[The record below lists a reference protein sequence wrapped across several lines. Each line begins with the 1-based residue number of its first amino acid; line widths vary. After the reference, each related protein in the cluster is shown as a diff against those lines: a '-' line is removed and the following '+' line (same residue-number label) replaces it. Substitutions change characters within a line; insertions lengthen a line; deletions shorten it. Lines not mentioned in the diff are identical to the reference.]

1 MRVAL
6 TLTLS
11 RRERGLCYFS
21 PGEKARMR
29 ENPATDVANTMTSFE
44 TLLYEK
50 RGPVARISFNRPQ
63 VLNAY
68 NVQMRDDLS
77 QALSAVADD
86 SEVRAL
92 LVTGEGRGFC
102 AGADLTEF
110 GTAPSQVIARKVRWQ
125 RDVWGQMVNL
135 DKPSV
140 AAIHGFCIGS
150 GVEIALLCDLR
161 IAAQETVF
169 AMPEVHLGMIPAAGG
184 TQTLPRAVGPATAMG
199 LLLTGRRFDADEALA
214 MRMLTRVTPAQR
226 LVDEGWL
233 LAEALA
239 GLEPQSAAAMK
250 KALSIG
256 GDLELVR
263 GLEFEERLAA
273 GLLS

>member
-1 MRVAL
+1 
-6 TLTLS
+6 
-11 RRERGLCYFS
+11 
-21 PGEKARMR
+21 
-29 ENPATDVANTMTSFE
+29 MTSFE

-50 RGPVARISFNRPQ
+50 RGTVARISFNRPQ

-86 SEVRAL
+86 AEVRAL

-110 GTAPSQVIARKVRWQ
+110 GTAPSQVIARKVRRQ

-161 IAAQETVF
+161 IAAHETVF

-184 TQTLPRAVGPATAMG
+184 TQTLPRAVGPATTMD

-226 LVDEGWL
+226 LVDEGWR

-239 GLEPQSAAAMK
+239 GLEPQSAAAME
-250 KALSIG
+250 KALNIG

>member
-1 MRVAL
+1 
-6 TLTLS
+6 
-11 RRERGLCYFS
+11 
-21 PGEKARMR
+21 
-29 ENPATDVANTMTSFE
+29 MTSFE

-86 SEVRAL
+86 AEVRAP

-161 IAAQETVF
+161 IAAHETVF

-184 TQTLPRAVGPATAMG
+184 TQTLPRAVGPATTID
-199 LLLTGRRFDADEALA
+199 LLLTGRRFDADEALT

-226 LVDEGWL
+226 LVDEGWR

-239 GLEPQSAAAMK
+239 GLEPQSAAAIK
-250 KALSIG
+250 KAISFG

>member
-1 MRVAL
+1 
-6 TLTLS
+6 
-11 RRERGLCYFS
+11 
-21 PGEKARMR
+21 
-29 ENPATDVANTMTSFE
+29 MTSFE

-50 RGPVARISFNRPQ
+50 RGTVARISFNRPQ

-68 NVQMRDDLS
+68 NMRMRDDLS
-77 QALSAVADD
+77 EALSAVADD
-86 SEVRAL
+86 AEVRAL
-92 LVTGEGRGFC
+92 LITGEGRSFC

-135 DKPSV
+135 SKPSV
-140 AAIHGFCIGS
+140 AAVHGFCIGS

-161 IAAQETVF
+161 VAANDTVF

-184 TQTLPRAVGPATAMG
+184 TQTLPRTVGPAMAMD
-199 LLLTGRRFDADEALA
+199 LLLTGRPFDANEALA
-214 MRMLTRVTPAQR
+214 MRMLTRVTPAQG
-226 LVDEGWL
+226 LIDEGWR

-239 GLEPQSAAAMK
+239 GLEPQAVAAMK
-250 KALSIG
+250 EALRIG
-256 GDLELVR
+256 DDLELVR

-273 GLLS
+273 GLLG

>member
-1 MRVAL
+1 
-6 TLTLS
+6 
-11 RRERGLCYFS
+11 
-21 PGEKARMR
+21 
-29 ENPATDVANTMTSFE
+29 MTSFE

-50 RGPVARISFNRPQ
+50 RGTVARISFNRPQ

-86 SEVRAL
+86 AEVQAL

-125 RDVWGQMVNL
+125 RDVWGQMVSL

-161 IAAQETVF
+161 IAAHETVF

-184 TQTLPRAVGPATAMG
+184 TQTLPRAVGPATTMD

-226 LVDEGWL
+226 LVDEGWR

-239 GLEPQSAAAMK
+239 GLEPLSAAAME

>member
-1 MRVAL
+1 
-6 TLTLS
+6 
-11 RRERGLCYFS
+11 
-21 PGEKARMR
+21 
-29 ENPATDVANTMTSFE
+29 MTSFE

-86 SEVRAL
+86 AEVRAL

-161 IAAQETVF
+161 IAAHETVF

-184 TQTLPRAVGPATAMG
+184 TQTLPRAVGPATTID

-214 MRMLTRVTPAQR
+214 MRMLTRVTPAQQ
-226 LVDEGWL
+226 LVDEGWR

>member
-1 MRVAL
+1 MRMM
-6 TLTLS
+6 
-11 RRERGLCYFS
+11 S
-21 PGEKARMR
+21 P
-29 ENPATDVANTMTSFE
+29 FE

-50 RGPVARISFNRPQ
+50 RGAVARISFNRPH
-63 VLNAY
+63 VRNAY

-86 SEVRAL
+86 AEVRAL
-92 LVTGEGRGFC
+92 LVTGEGRCFC

-110 GTAPSQVIARKVRWQ
+110 GTAPSQVIARRVRWQ

-140 AAIHGFCIGS
+140 AAVHGFCIGS

-161 IAAQETVF
+161 IAAQDTIF

-184 TQTLPRAVGPATAMG
+184 TQTLPRTVGQAGAMD
-199 LLLTGRRFDADEALA
+199 LLLTGRRFDAAEALA
-214 MRMLTRVTPAQR
+214 MRLVTRVSPR
-226 LVDEGWL
+226 DELMEEGWR
-233 LAEALA
+233 LAATLADLETEPMAAVKEALR
-239 GLEPQSAAAMK
+239 L
-250 KALSIG
+250 
-256 GDLELVR
+256 GDDLDLVR

-273 GLLS
+273 RPLAQAGGKNGAA

>member
-1 MRVAL
+1 
-6 TLTLS
+6 
-11 RRERGLCYFS
+11 
-21 PGEKARMR
+21 
-29 ENPATDVANTMTSFE
+29 MTSFE

-50 RGPVARISFNRPQ
+50 RGTVARISFNRPQ

-86 SEVRAL
+86 AEVRAL

-110 GTAPSQVIARKVRWQ
+110 GTAPSQVIARKVRRQ

-161 IAAQETVF
+161 IAAHETVF

-184 TQTLPRAVGPATAMG
+184 TQTLPRAVGPATTMD

-226 LVDEGWL
+226 LVDEGWR

-239 GLEPQSAAAMK
+239 GLEPQSAAAME
-250 KALSIG
+250 KALNIG

-263 GLEFEERLAA
+263 GLEFEERLAT